1 MTRSVLLMLHEK
13 AYDLLVSFIGPLLFS
28 LYTELLKVLSSMRY
42 ISTSV
47 KEVKIDLKEMNNLLF
62 QWKLI
67 FILKDNRY
75 SYNIILNKKVT
86 IENTF
91 YSLKHKNI
99 SRKILWLQEVKINVD
114 ENGNVLKMM
123 FFFWKILTQNFFFES
138 RNIFNYLVQELIQ
151 F

>member
-123 FFFWKILTQNFFFES
+123 FFFWKILTQKFFFWKS
-138 RNIFNYLVQELIQ
+138 QYF
-151 F
+151 